1 MIAIDK
7 LNRLQNFIEE
17 RANDLYVE
25 PDNMKELIESGIESI
40 KGRMRS
46 CSKVLDIGCGQ
57 GYALELFTKQGAE
70 PIGITLN
77 EEEHKIVC
85 DKGFDVRIMDMS
97 ALEFEKNYF
106 DILWARHSLEHSIFP
121 FFTLAEWYRVLK
133 PGGLL
138 YLEMPAPDTNNN
150 HEFNQNHYSVF
161 GIRMWQSLLTR
172 SGFKILGAFAVDLQT
187 ENGNKDLYF
196 RIWAEK

>member
-1 MIAIDK
+1 MIATKFD
-7 LNRLQNFIEE
+7 RLLDFIEN
-17 RANDLYVE
+17 RKTDLYTE
-25 PDNMKELIESGIESI
+25 SDDMRGFIESGIDSI
-40 KGRMRS
+40 KSKITPG
-46 CSKVLDIGCGQ
+46 CKVLDIGCGQ
-57 GYALELFTKQGAE
+57 GYALELFTRHGAE

-77 EEEHKIVC
+77 EEEKGIV
-85 DKGFDVRIMDMS
+85 DAKGHDVRIMDMS
-97 ALEFEKNYF
+97 SLDFEKNHF
-106 DILWARHSLEHSIFP
+106 DILWSRHSLEHSVFP

-138 YLEMPAPDTNNN
+138 YLEVPAPDTKNN

-161 GIRMWQSLLTR
+161 GIRMWQSLLMR
-172 SGFKILGAFAVDLQT
+172 SGFKVLGVFNIDLQS